1 MSECELLETIARRCD
16 AIRDIANYTALRVDQ
31 LYRLEHGH
39 MRLVVGLVIT
49 RKGTFTVSGSNTETL
64 TNVANPA
71 AATFYLAVIDLAG
84 GTALPSAGVSDPT
97 KLTPVVGPLNP
108 NGTSVNIGFYPIDAN
123 AETNDSV
130 TGSISLTG
138 NADIDFTFII
148 SGTPVPPETDTLDAS
163 SLVKSWP
170 GAPTVPTDPQ

>member
-1 MSECELLETIARRCD
+1 MSDGDLLKTVAEVCD
-16 AIRDIANYTALRVDQ
+16 YTSLRVDEIYKM
-31 LYRLEHGH
+31 LRPGL
-39 MRLVVGLVIT
+39 RLVVGLIIT
-49 RKGTFTVSGSNTETL
+49 RKGTFTVSQSNTETL

-71 AATFYLAVIDLAG
+71 AATFYLAVVDLVG
-84 GTALPSAGVSDPT
+84 GTTLPSAGVSDPT

-123 AETNDSV
+123 PETNDSV
-130 TGSISLTG
+130 TGSITLAG
-138 NADIDFTFII
+138 NPDIDFTFII

-170 GAPTVPTDPQ
+170 GAPTVPTNPQ